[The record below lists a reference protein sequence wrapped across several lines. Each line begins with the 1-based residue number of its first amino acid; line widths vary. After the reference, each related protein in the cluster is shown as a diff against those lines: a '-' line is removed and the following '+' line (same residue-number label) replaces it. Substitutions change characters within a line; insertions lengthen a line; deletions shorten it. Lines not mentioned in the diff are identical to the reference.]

1 MKKTIQLCALIIT
14 TAVFANDNSFKEKFP
29 RELVSTTQ
37 CCTQTA
43 TNGIKGAG
51 HLSVTVNKCVTVEN
65 TDNTAAVKAA
75 ACDRALIAAQN
86 AVKSLSDAAF
96 IITTQD

>member
-1 MKKTIQLCALIIT
+1 MKKTIQLCALIVT
-14 TAVFANDNSFKEKFP
+14 SALFANDNSFKEKALK
-29 RELVSTTQ
+29 ELVSTTQ

-43 TNGIKGAG
+43 SNGVKGAG
-51 HLSVTVNKCVTVEN
+51 HLSITINKCVTVEN

-86 AVKSLSDAAF
+86 AVKALSDATF
-96 IITTQD
+96 IIH